1 MMNLLR
7 AAKGKVVITPPPG
20 TPMAG
25 NIRSDNKSRGVH
37 DDLFCS
43 IIILNDGNAKICF
56 LGFDLIGLEYSTCN
70 EIRTRI
76 SEYTDIPSSNVMI
89 WATHTHSGPDTGMRM
104 YQGNEDAVATY
115 LGKLVQIVADGVKE
129 VNENFEEVRL
139 KAGRILVPD
148 LSFNRRLVKND
159 GGVVMNFES
168 FIPEQIEGTTG
179 PVDQELIALSFWDS
193 AGRLFAILVNFS
205 LHPAILVGHDWLIS
219 RDFIHYL
226 DDAVLINYGKDV
238 VMLFAN
244 GAEGNINHL
253 NYHDRDQMRN
263 FAEAERVGKKLG
275 EYVGEALGN
284 SVALYGKIRFA
295 CAKASIPFRS
305 ITAEEIAWAG
315 MVIERDRNIAEDMFD
330 GIPDKTYAR
339 MILEMEGRKEKE
351 CEILLHGM
359 AIHNFAIVTFPG
371 EVYAEFGLKVKEL
384 SPYRYTMII
393 GLANG
398 QAGYIPD
405 SKAFEQGGYE
415 VRTAWTSQLVKDAGE
430 ILVNLIGGRII
441 DDLHSQSVKTME
453 RKASDNKYL
462 HRDFHVALN
471 LMLNYILDNFG
482 EEALKEYLEQYSRAF
497 HKLLNHKLKRG
508 DKELL
513 ADYFREKYRK
523 EEWPVRVSVSESAVG
538 IEQEACPGMA
548 AVSAGGEKPCS
559 LYVETYNTV
568 YKTLCEGTPFEYSLD
583 YFDSDTGAC
592 RQRFIYNGGRI

>member
-1 MMNLLR
+1 MNLLR
-7 AAKGKVVITPPPG
+7 AAKGKVIITPPPG

-43 IIILNDGNAKICF
+43 IIILKDGNTKICF
-56 LGFDLIGLEYSTCN
+56 LDFDLIGLEYSTCN

-76 SEYTDIPSSNVMI
+76 SECTDIPSSNVMI

-104 YQGNEDAVATY
+104 YKGNEDAVAGY
-115 LGKLVQIVADGVKE
+115 LGKLVKLVADGVKE
-129 VNENFEEVRL
+129 VNANFEEVRL
-139 KAGRILVPD
+139 QAGRILVSD

-159 GGVVMNFES
+159 GSVVMNFES
-168 FIPEQIEGTTG
+168 FTPEQIEGTTG
-179 PVDQELIALSFWDS
+179 PVDQELIALSLWDI

-205 LHPAILVGHDWLIS
+205 LHPAILVGHEWLIS

-226 DDAVLINYGKDV
+226 ENTILGHYGKDV

-253 NYHDRDQMRN
+253 NYQDRDQMRN

-275 EYVGEALGN
+275 EYVAEALVN
-284 SVALYGKIRFA
+284 SISIHGKIRFA
-295 CAKASIPFRS
+295 TAKASIPFRS
-305 ITAEEIAWAG
+305 ISDEEISWAG

-339 MILEMEGRKEKE
+339 MILEMAERKEPE
-351 CEILLHGM
+351 CEIFLQGM

-371 EVYAEFGLKVKEL
+371 EVYAEFGLRVKEL
-384 SPYRYTMII
+384 SPYTYTMII

-405 SKAFEQGGYE
+405 RKAFDQGGYE
-415 VRTAWTSQLVKDAGE
+415 VRTAWTSQLAKDAGE
-430 ILVNLIGGRII
+430 ILVSLIDGRII
-441 DDLHSQSVKTME
+441 DNLHSQSVKTME

-462 HRDFHVALN
+462 HRDFHIALN
-471 LMLNYILDNFG
+471 LMMNYILDNFG
-482 EEALKEYLEQYSRAF
+482 EEALKEYLEQYSGAF
-497 HKLLNHKLKRG
+497 HKLLNPRLKGG

-513 ADYFREKYRK
+513 ADYFREKYRS
-523 EEWPVRVSVSESAVG
+523 EEWPVRISVSEDTVM

-548 AVSAGGEKPCS
+548 AILARGEKPCR
-559 LYVETYNTV
+559 LYVETYSTV
-568 YKTLCEGTPFEYSLD
+568 YKSLCEGTPFEYSLD
-583 YFDSDTGAC
+583 YFDIDTGAC
-592 RQRFIYNGGRI
+592 RQRFINNGGRI